1 MGEAAFEERLS
12 SLEIVLESF
21 IMSTHVMIREM
32 KNETAKM
39 KQDTAQMKAEMRQ
52 DTEKMKAE
60 MTQDTEKMKAEMR
73 QDTEKMKAE
82 MRQDTEKMKAE
93 MRQDTEK
100 MKAEMRQDTEK
111 MKDHTSQFEK
121 NIEKMIADMKQDTIN
136 MKRDMNKKW
145 GELANKMGTISE
157 DIVAPNIGGIARQY
171 FNVEDFSFFALNVK
185 CKDTTNPNV
194 VREFDVIAVSDQF
207 FFLNET
213 KSTPKISY
221 ANDFIEL
228 LPNIYN
234 YFPQYKEKRLIP
246 IFSALHIPDDIK
258 NYLTKHKIYAMAM
271 TDETMDLIN
280 FEALAKSE

>member
-1 MGEAAFEERLS
+1 MAEPAFEERLS

-32 KNETAKM
+32 KNESAKM
-39 KQDTAQMKAEMRQ
+39 RQDTAQ
-52 DTEKMKAE
+52 
-60 MTQDTEKMKAEMR
+60 MKAEMR

-93 MRQDTEK
+93 MKQDTEK
-100 MKAEMRQDTEK
+100 MKAEMRQSIANMEQDTQK
-111 MKDHTSQFEK
+111 MKAEIGKS
-121 NIEKMIADMKQDTIN
+121 IANMEQDTKN
-136 MKRDMNKKW
+136 MRKEMNKKW

-157 DIVAPNIGGIARQY
+157 DIVAPNIPGVARQY
-171 FNVEDFSFFALNVK
+171 FNVEKLLFFALNVK
-185 CKDTTNPNV
+185 CQNISKPEII
-194 VREFDVIAVSDQF
+194 REFDVIAVSDEF

-228 LPNIYN
+228 LPNIYD

-246 IFSALHIPDDIK
+246 IFSALHIPDEIK

-280 FEALAKSE
+280 FEDLSKSEE

>member
-12 SLEIVLESF
+12 SLEISLDSF
-21 IMSTHVMIREM
+21 IMSTHVMIREI
-32 KNETAKM
+32 KNETARM

-52 DTEKMKAE
+52 DTEKMKS
-60 MTQDTEKMKAEMR
+60 EMR
-73 QDTEKMKAE
+73 QDTEKMKE
-82 MRQDTEKMKAE
+82 
-93 MRQDTEK
+93 
-100 MKAEMRQDTEK
+100 
-111 MKDHTSQFEK
+111 HTSQFEK
-121 NIEKMIADMKQDTIN
+121 NIEKMIDDMKQESIN
-136 MKRDMNKKW
+136 IKRDMNKKW

-185 CKDTTNPNV
+185 CKDTTNPKV
-194 VREFDVIAVSDQF
+194 LREFDVVAVSDQF

-221 ANDFIEL
+221 VNDFIEL

-234 YFPQYKEKRLIP
+234 YFPQYKDKRLIP

-258 NYLTKHKIYAMAM
+258 NYLTKNKIYAMAM

-280 FEALAKSE
+280 FEDMSKSE